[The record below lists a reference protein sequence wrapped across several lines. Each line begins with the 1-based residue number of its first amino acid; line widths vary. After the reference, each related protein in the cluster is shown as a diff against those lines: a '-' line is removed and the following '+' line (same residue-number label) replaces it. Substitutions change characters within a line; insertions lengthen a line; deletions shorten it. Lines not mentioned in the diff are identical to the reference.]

1 MKTFKQT
8 LSVLLSLILTLS
20 AFTVL
25 PVSAAAADDAAPV
38 GLDTTGLARLTGF
51 TATGGVNGYL
61 NQDYFSLVDG
71 NIVTKWCNNTTLWD
85 NGVCWIEFSAETA
98 IVPRGYSLAT
108 GNDTNRYPGRNPMC
122 WTLKARQNESDS
134 WTVLADVTEGGMGT
148 ENQTFY
154 DFALTNPTTQAY
166 QYYRFEVTQVTSDNR
181 FQLGELALWYN
192 TDELISYVDAEGNS
206 HIHSYIPIQSSDQ
219 WDNNWYALTQKTSL
233 RSRIEITGDV
243 NLVLCDGVALS
254 ARQGIHVPPNASLT
268 IWGQSEG
275 TGELRANMKTSS
287 DSGKACIG
295 GNENEKVGSITING
309 GVINAYNSADAA
321 GIGSGSMGTG
331 GSITING
338 GKVSADGGANG
349 AGIGGGKSSDG
360 GNITINGGEVSA
372 YGGDYG
378 AGIGGGLDGCGGRII
393 ITGGTVSANSKFNV
407 AIGGVTN
414 SNDLVRITGGTVT
427 ANQSYH
433 DSSIERCALEIPGM
447 KVTVPEGVLA
457 DARENVCHG
466 VNLKVKLEVG
476 DEHFCND
483 GGACIYCG
491 EQVPPLPYID
501 EHGEAKTH
509 VANPVSDQAAAWSA
523 GWYAVT
529 SDMTIS
535 SRIDCTGSVNL
546 ILCDGAELSVPK
558 GINVAEGNSLTIWQQ
573 VQRTG
578 KLTVTSP
585 ESHYAALGGGDGDGT
600 GDITVNGG
608 VLNLKATFD
617 AAGIGGGYGGSAGN
631 IVINAG
637 DVTAQGGGLSA
648 AIGSGGGY
656 GSGGNVTIN
665 GGKITA
671 IGGSGGAGGAAGIGT
686 SHRSGKTA
694 PGKTLTVNINGGDI
708 TATGGSFGAGIG
720 GGSYRYC
727 NFDINIKGGTITAT
741 GGLQSAGIGGGREG
755 SGGTINISGGS
766 ITATGGSYNGGST
779 GAGGTITITGG
790 TITATPG
797 SDADAQA
804 IGHGTGT
811 EDSGTLTL
819 GNDAVHIK
827 VGTVSG
833 ESVSYVDAEKRISTA
848 QSHTAVRT
856 EVCTEHTYNEA
867 GVCWCGEQTTAYT
880 ITFVDE
886 DGTTVLQQSNY
897 KPGLTPAYKGE
908 TPTKKGDAQYSYIFS
923 GWTPEITAVTSN
935 TTYTAQY
942 DIIGDVNRDGKVNIC
957 DVTAIQ
963 RHLADLEVIPEQFL
977 MLADTNGDGKIDI
990 ADATHLLMYLAE
1002 FDGIVLGK
1010 Q

>member
-1 MKTFKQT
+1 M
-8 LSVLLSLILTLS
+8 
-20 AFTVL
+20 
-25 PVSAAAADDAAPV
+25 
-38 GLDTTGLARLTGF
+38 
-51 TATGGVNGYL
+51 
-61 NQDYFSLVDG
+61 
-71 NIVTKWCNNTTLWD
+71 
-85 NGVCWIEFSAETA
+85 
-98 IVPRGYSLAT
+98 
-108 GNDTNRYPGRNPMC
+108 
-122 WTLKARQNESDS
+122 
-134 WTVLADVTEGGMGT
+134 
-148 ENQTFY
+148 
-154 DFALTNPTTQAY
+154 
-166 QYYRFEVTQVTSDNR
+166 
-181 FQLGELALWYN
+181 
-192 TDELISYVDAEGNS
+192 
-206 HIHSYIPIQSSDQ
+206 
-219 WDNNWYALTQKTSL
+219 
-233 RSRIEITGDV
+233 
-243 NLVLCDGVALS
+243 
-254 ARQGIHVPPNASLT
+254 
-268 IWGQSEG
+268 
-275 TGELRANMKTSS
+275 
-287 DSGKACIG
+287 
-295 GNENEKVGSITING
+295 
-309 GVINAYNSADAA
+309 
-321 GIGSGSMGTG
+321 
-331 GSITING
+331 
-338 GKVSADGGANG
+338 
-349 AGIGGGKSSDG
+349 
-360 GNITINGGEVSA
+360 
-372 YGGDYG
+372 
-378 AGIGGGLDGCGGRII
+378 
-393 ITGGTVSANSKFNV
+393 
-407 AIGGVTN
+407 
-414 SNDLVRITGGTVT
+414 
-427 ANQSYH
+427 
-433 DSSIERCALEIPGM
+433 
-447 KVTVPEGVLA
+447 
-457 DARENVCHG
+457 
-466 VNLKVKLEVG
+466 NLKVKLEVC

-483 GGACIYCG
+483 DGACIYCG

-720 GGSYRYC
+720 GGS
-727 NFDINIKGGTITAT
+727 
-741 GGLQSAGIGGGREG
+741 
-755 SGGTINISGGS
+755 
-766 ITATGGSYNGGST
+766 T

-833 ESVSYVDAEKRISTA
+833 ESVSYVDAEKRVSTA

-923 GWTPEITAVTSN
+923 GWSPEITAVTGN

-942 DIIGDVNRDGKVNIC
+942 HIIGDVNRDGKVNIC